1 MTLFRNRKTQ
11 RHHLLGLALGVIGLA
26 IIPMGSA
33 SALTLKTQTVE
44 LPTSTRVFPG
54 DSAGAKA
61 ANTYCLMCHSAGM
74 VMNQPDLPKATWLV
88 EVNKMKNAFKA
99 PIPDD
104 QVSVIADY
112 LDSIK
117 GKK

>member
-1 MTLFRNRKTQ
+1 MKTHQ
-11 RHHLLGLALGVIGLA
+11 SIFAFGVVTTAAFGLAALLA
-26 IIPMGSA
+26 SSPAQAI
-33 SALTLKTQTVE
+33 TLQTKSIN

-61 ANTYCLMCHSAGM
+61 ANSYCLMCHSVGM
-74 VMNQPDLPKATWLV
+74 VMNQPDLGKAAWLV

-99 PIPDD
+99 PIPED
-104 QVSVIADY
+104 QVAVIAGY

>member
-1 MTLFRNRKTQ
+1 MTKFNQ
-11 RHHLLGLALGVIGLA
+11 RLPQSRRLLSAVLLSIGLTILPTGA
-26 IIPMGSA
+26 A
-33 SALTLKTQTVE
+33 SALTLKTQSVQ
-44 LPTSTRVFPG
+44 LPTSSRVFPG
-54 DSAGAKA
+54 DSTGAKA

-74 VMNQPDLPKATWLV
+74 VMNQPDLPKAAWLV
-88 EVNKMKNAFKA
+88 EVNKMKNIFKA
-99 PIPDD
+99 PIPED

>member
-1 MTLFRNRKTQ
+1 MKEFIQ
-11 RHHLLGLALGVIGLA
+11 RHDCSLLGAALLGIGLALLPAGA
-26 IIPMGSA
+26 A
-33 SALTLKTQTVE
+33 SALTLKTQSVQ
-44 LPTSTRVFPG
+44 LPTSTEVFPG

-74 VMNQPDLPKATWLV
+74 VMNQPDLPKSAWLV

-99 PIPDD
+99 PIPED

>member
-1 MTLFRNRKTQ
+1 MTQFRNRKMQ
-11 RHHLLGLALGVIGLA
+11 HHRLPGMALCVVALTL
-26 IIPMGSA
+26 IPMGSA
-33 SALTLKTQTVE
+33 SALTLKTQTIE

>member
-1 MTLFRNRKTQ
+1 MTH
-11 RHHLLGLALGVIGLA
+11 RHPSSALSRGLALLSLCAFTLGAGA
-26 IIPMGSA
+26 TA
-33 SALTLKTQTVE
+33 HALTLKTQTVQ
-44 LPTSTRVFPG
+44 LPTSSRVFPG

-61 ANTYCLMCHSAGM
+61 ANTYCLMCHSVGM
-74 VMNQPDLPKATWLV
+74 VMNQPDMPKAAWLV

-99 PIPDD
+99 PIPED
-104 QVSVIADY
+104 QVAVIADY